1 MINNIN
7 IVKIGGNIIDDEI
20 KLNQFLQDFAQL
32 SGPKILIH
40 GGGKIATE
48 VAKGLGIEA
57 RLVDGRRITDAE
69 MLKVV
74 TMVYGGLVN
83 KNIVAKLQ
91 AFNCNAIGLTGADA
105 NIIPAQKR
113 PVKTI
118 DYGFVGDITAEKVQG
133 QNIQLL
139 LDNGFVPVIAPLTHD
154 GHGHLLNTNADTI
167 ASTVAVALAQFF
179 ATNLTYCF
187 EKKGVLA
194 SIEDENSVIPQ
205 ITQESYQTL
214 KQDGIIVQGMIPK
227 LDNAFEAI
235 KAGVKSVFICHADDI
250 LSVLEKKEKA
260 GTELVHK

>member
-1 MINNIN
+1 MTSNIN
-7 IVKIGGNIIDDEI
+7 IVKIGGNIIDDEN

-57 RLVDGRRITDAE
+57 QLVDGRRITDTE

-118 DYGFVGDITAEKVQG
+118 DYGFAGDITAEKVQVR
-133 QNIQLL
+133 NIQIF
-139 LDNGFVPVIAPLTHD
+139 LDNGFTPVIAPLTHD
-154 GHGHLLNTNADTI
+154 NNGHLLNTNADTI
-167 ASTVAVALAQFF
+167 ASTVAVALAQSI

-194 SIEDENSVIPQ
+194 SIEDEKSVIHQ
-205 ITQESYQTL
+205 ITPESYQTL
-214 KQDGIIVQGMIPK
+214 KQDGVIVQGMIPK

-235 KAGVKSVFICHADDI
+235 ETGVKSVFICHADDV
-250 LSVLEKKEKA
+250 LSILEKKEKA